1 MSAIDCCVVSAVE
14 TNRTDVVT
22 ASVKS
27 VQRGM
32 VKLIFLNCGI
42 MLIMIILLPGRLI
55 GAMRLV
61 GVEGGNTKVPGIP
74 GDGSAT
80 YRDETDQ

>member
-14 TNRTDVVT
+14 TNGTDVVT

-42 MLIMIILLPGRLI
+42 MLIIII
-55 GAMRLV
+55 
-61 GVEGGNTKVPGIP
+61 I
-74 GDGSAT
+74 
-80 YRDETDQ
+80 